1 MEKKILSMT
10 ANFAQFPDNDGNSR
24 SFTFKYNLSDDVN
37 ENCAVYMDGEL
48 ILGDDSDW
56 DEGGEG

>member
-1 MEKKILSMT
+1 MDEKKMILSMT
-10 ANFAQFPDNDGNSR
+10 ANFAQFPDGISR
-24 SFTFKYNLSDDVN
+24 CITLKYNLSDNVN

-48 ILGDDSDW
+48 MLGDDSDW